1 MRRFQIIIFISI
13 AFSLLFFANYYVY
26 MQGWKALPQNAWL
39 RTIYFL
45 SFFILT
51 FSFVIGRILERI
63 WHNKF
68 IYFITKLGSFWLA
81 ALLYF
86 FIICL
91 FIDIVGLLLN
101 LLFPALTIQF
111 KGFDFILLVSSIFLV
126 GLLLV
131 AGYINAIHPRIKKL
145 NLVFDKEV
153 ENSTSFKI
161 VAVSDIHLGSII
173 GEKRISKM
181 VGMINSLK
189 PDLVCIAGDLL
200 DEDPGSV
207 IQQDLGSC
215 LDKID
220 SKFGVY
226 AVTGNHEYIGGIKKA
241 LPFFENHGIKVLRD
255 DYVLVDEKIY
265 VVGREDR
272 DSRRF
277 SGIKR
282 KSIKEIMKGVDKS
295 KPIILMDHQPFHL
308 QETNN
313 SGIDLQIS
321 GHTHHGQIWPL
332 QLITKRIFEKSW
344 GYVKKNGVHY
354 YVSSGFGTW
363 GPPVRIG
370 NRPEIVEINIKG
382 RNKSS

>member
-1 MRRFQIIIFISI
+1 MRRFQIVIFISI
-13 AFSLLFFANYYVY
+13 AFSILFFANYYVY
-26 MQGWKALPQNAWL
+26 MQGWKALPQDSL
-39 RTIYFL
+39 FRSLYFL

-68 IYFITKLGSFWLA
+68 VYFITKLGSFWLA

-86 FIICL
+86 FIISL
-91 FIDIVGLLLN
+91 FVDIGGLILN
-101 LLFPALTIQF
+101 LLFPLTNIQSEELNL
-111 KGFDFILLVSSIFLV
+111 ILLLSSIVFV
-126 GLLLV
+126 GLMLI

-145 NLVFDKEV
+145 NLVFHKEV
-153 ENSTSFKI
+153 KDPSNFKI

-207 IQQDLGSC
+207 IQQNLGSC

-220 SKFGVY
+220 SKFGIY

-241 LPFFENHGIKVLRD
+241 LPFFEKHGIKVLRD

-265 VVGREDR
+265 IVGREDR

-295 KPIILMDHQPFHL
+295 KPIVLMDHQPFHL

-370 NRPEIVEINIKG
+370 NRPEIVELNIKG
-382 RNKSS
+382 RNKS